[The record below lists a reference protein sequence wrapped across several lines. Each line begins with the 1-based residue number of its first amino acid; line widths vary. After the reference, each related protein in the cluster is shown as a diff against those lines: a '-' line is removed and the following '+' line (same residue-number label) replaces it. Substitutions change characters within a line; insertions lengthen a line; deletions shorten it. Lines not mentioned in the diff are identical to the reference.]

1 MRQPPAIPLA
11 RPGTRFASAR
21 GMHFEFEHMGT
32 STPFEL
38 PEGVHLL
45 GGAAGDQVQLEG
57 LPPGLLT
64 LRIESHRLMVEATH
78 PFTVGGVGVAPGV
91 PRLVLPGEVVGLSE
105 EMRLKV
111 KAPDGDAEREMG
123 TMAVLKHLLGD
134 LEEPPPSRA
143 ASLQCL
149 IGADVGRTFALAEA
163 STELGRGKDMAVRL
177 RDIAVSRRH
186 ARIRHHEGAF
196 LLEDL
201 DSPNGL
207 FLNGKLVKTPTPL
220 HEGDVIELGRTLLRF
235 QAPMAT
241 PETETPPSPET
252 TPTPAETPAP
262 AEPALA
268 DETPAAPSGEDMP
281 ERPRVRWEAWLI
293 GLGAALALVGL
304 LATYALAP

>member
-1 MRQPPAIPLA
+1 
-11 RPGTRFASAR
+11 
-21 GMHFEFEHMGT
+21 MHFEFEHLGT
-32 STPFEL
+32 TTPFEL

-45 GGAAGDQVQLEG
+45 GGGEEDQIRLEG

-78 PFTVGGVGVAPGV
+78 PFTVGGVMVAPGV

-105 EMRLKV
+105 EMRLRV
-111 KAPDGDAEREMG
+111 SGPDEDAGRQVG
-123 TMAVLKHLLGD
+123 TVAVLKHLLMD

-143 ASLQCL
+143 ASLRCL

-163 STELGRGKDMAVRL
+163 STELGRGKEVSVRL

-186 ARIRHHEGAF
+186 ARIRHQDGAF

-201 DSPNGL
+201 GSPNGVY
-207 FLNGKLVKTPTPL
+207 LNGKRVDAPSPL

-235 QAPMAT
+235 QAPMGT
-241 PETETPPSPET
+241 PEPEMPPEPA
-252 TPTPAETPAP
+252 PTPAETPAP
-262 AEPALA
+262 AEPPPAN
-268 DETPAAPSGEDMP
+268 ETPAAVSGEDMP
-281 ERPRVRWEAWLI
+281 ERPRVRWEGWLI

-304 LATYALAP
+304 LATYALTP

>member
-1 MRQPPAIPLA
+1 
-11 RPGTRFASAR
+11 
-21 GMHFEFEHMGT
+21 MHFEFEHMGM

-45 GGAAGDQVQLEG
+45 GGAAGDQVRLEG

-78 PFTVGGVGVAPGV
+78 AFTVGGVGVPPGV
-91 PRLVLPGEVVGLSE
+91 SRLVLPGEVVGLSE

-111 KAPDGDAEREMG
+111 KAPDGDAERQVG
-123 TMAVLKHLLGD
+123 TVAVLKHLLVD

-163 STELGRGKDMAVRL
+163 STGLGRGKDVAVRL
-177 RDIAVSRRH
+177 RDIAVSRHH

-207 FLNGKLVKTPTPL
+207 FLNGKPVKTPTPL

-235 QAPMAT
+235 QAPVGT
-241 PETETPPSPET
+241 PEAETPPET
-252 TPTPAETPAP
+252 APTPAETPAP
-262 AEPALA
+262 AETAPP
-268 DETPAAPSGEDMP
+268 DETPAALSGEDMP
-281 ERPRVRWEAWLI
+281 ERPRVRWEGWLI

-304 LATYALAP
+304 LTTYALTP

>member
-1 MRQPPAIPLA
+1 
-11 RPGTRFASAR
+11 
-21 GMHFEFEHMGT
+21 MHFEFEHMGT

-38 PEGVHLL
+38 PEGIHLL
-45 GGAAGDQVQLEG
+45 GGAAEDQVRLEG

-64 LRIESHRLMVEATH
+64 LRIESHRLMVEATRT
-78 PFTVGGVGVAPGV
+78 FTVEGVMVPPGV

-111 KAPDGDAEREMG
+111 RPPDGDAERQVG
-123 TMAVLKHLLGD
+123 TVAVLKHLLTD

-143 ASLQCL
+143 ATLQCL

-163 STELGRGKDMAVRL
+163 TTDLGRGKEVSVRL

-186 ARIRHHEGAF
+186 ARIRHQEGTF

-201 DSPNGL
+201 DTPNGL
-207 FLNGKLVKTPTPL
+207 YLNGKRVDAPSPL

-235 QAPMAT
+235 QAPMGT
-241 PETETPPSPET
+241 PETETKTEPET
-252 TPTPAETPAP
+252 APMPDGTPAP
-262 AEPALA
+262 AG
-268 DETPAAPSGEDMP
+268 TPASSDLPMAPSGEDTP
-281 ERPRVRWEAWLI
+281 ERPRVRWEGWLI

-304 LATYALAP
+304 LATYAMTP